1 MSPFTAS
8 LPHPVREHS
17 ARRGWIGSGARP
29 RRRDVLIPSVQVT
42 AQPSLCLQ
50 SPVTRR
56 AGLCAPLAGCELR
69 VATRPEW
76 VAAVRADLPAFLRD
90 HAACER
96 KAAAFVTHLIAH
108 YPDVPWLVRPMIAV
122 AREELQHFADVH
134 KVMTA
139 RGIIPGPDEKDVYVR
154 ALTARPFTPGYSGL
168 GQRLLVAGVIEARGA
183 ERFGLLAQGLAGE
196 GLGAFYTKLTLSEQG
211 HAARFI
217 RLASRVL
224 EPAEV
229 HAELDALLDFE
240 AGVVAELPLRA
251 RLH

>member
-1 MSPFTAS
+1 M
-8 LPHPVREHS
+8 LPLNV
-17 ARRGWIGSGARP
+17 
-29 RRRDVLIPSVQVT
+29 VLDG
-42 AQPSLCLQ
+42 QPSSPRQ
-50 SPVTRR
+50 SPTRLHAAEAAGAQLRSPEPECVLRLATRR
-56 AGLCAPLAGCELR
+56 
-69 VATRPEW
+69 EW
-76 VAAVRADLPAFLRD
+76 VEAVRADLPAFLRD

-139 RGIIPGPDEKDVYVR
+139 RGIIPGPDEKDPYVR
-154 ALTARPFTPGYSGL
+154 ALTARPFAPGYPGL

-183 ERFGLLAQGLAGE
+183 ERFGLLAQGLAEE
-196 GLGAFYTKLTLSEQG
+196 GLGTFYTKLTLSEQG

-217 RLASRVL
+217 QLAGRVL
-224 EPAEV
+224 EPATLQ
-229 HAELDALLDFE
+229 AELDALLDVE
-240 AGVVAELPLRA
+240 AEVVASLPLRA